1 MSFHPDHQTR
11 VRAAIADAEEFVKRG
26 KEFLDCVQ
34 NKQYGPNNKLNAS
47 MKRKSMD
54 LTRSLA
60 EVRREWRED

>member
-1 MSFHPDHQTR
+1 MSFHPDHHTR

-26 KEFLDCVQ
+26 KEFLECVQ
-34 NKQYGPNNKLNAS
+34 DKKYGPHNKLNAS

-60 EVRREWRED
+60 EVRRGWRED